1 MICCRIHVL
10 TLSGDENRGDGGSS
24 STQDG
29 CWGGKWSP
37 RQSPASLLS
46 LRLSPTKGHAG
57 PLIRTEFDPHHKS
70 HVETPAP
77 RVMKF
82 GGGVL
87 GGYSG
92 LDRFRG

>member
-1 MICCRIHVL
+1 MRI
-10 TLSGDENRGDGGSS
+10 GGMEDL
-24 STQDG
+24 QAPRMDAG
-29 CWGGKWSP
+29 VGEWSP
-37 RQSPASLLS
+37 RQSPPSLLS
-46 LRLSPTKGHAG
+46 LRLPPTKGHAG